1 MTIKTDADKLKTVGG
16 KVVLFTSHPEK
27 ALAIGKFTREMR
39 RLKAIPVCVNSFKS
53 KEVLIW
59 VQLLSRNN
67 NIVLCVTLF

>member
-1 MTIKTDADKLKTVGG
+1 M
-16 KVVLFTSHPEK
+16 LFTSHPEK

-67 NIVLCVTLF
+67 NIVLCVTLFEKYHNTFCFPSKNFA